1 MSAGS
6 KTGATW
12 VEGRQKIT
20 GTKKKLA
27 RSAEMTKNKRIKKGT
42 FSRNAWSASAQ
53 DEFVAMDVLK
63 KSSSSSRKAAATLLK
78 EV

>member
-1 MSAGS
+1 
-6 KTGATW
+6 
-12 VEGRQKIT
+12 
-20 GTKKKLA
+20 
-27 RSAEMTKNKRIKKGT
+27 MTKNKKIKKGT

-63 KSSSSSRKAAATLLK
+63 KSSSNSRKAAATLLK